1 MTVKLDLAQ
10 SKAPAM
16 NLKIFIENA
25 ELRKQLKPLEVIGVD
40 LVPMFYNGKLNNCVK
55 KPLSLGI
62 LGKSPDWP
70 LIMPPDLGKLSNWSL
85 ITPPDLRKTSDWL
98 LPISGD
104 LGLFQSYQDVY
115 WKIDYE
121 EYAKELLTQL
131 TNKHES
137 YNSCKVAQLVIL
149 IIKGIRQLASEI
161 RPDTPFVKFV
171 HSKVR
176 DLQSTRGQGGVLTPT

>member
-1 MTVKLDLAQ
+1 
-10 SKAPAM
+10 M

-25 ELRKQLKPLEVIGVD
+25 ELRKQLEPIEVIDVD
-40 LVPMFYNGKLNNCVK
+40 LVPMFYNGELNNCVK

-70 LIMPPDLGKLSNWSL
+70 LIMPPDLEKPSDWTL
-85 ITPPDLRKTSDWL
+85 ITPPDLRKSSDWPSPTL
-98 LPISGD
+98 GD

-131 TNKHES
+131 TDKHES
-137 YNSCKVAQLVIL
+137 YNNCTVAQLVIL
-149 IIKGIRQLASEI
+149 FIKGIRQLASEI
-161 RPDTPFVKFV
+161 RPDTPFIRFV
-171 HSKVR
+171 HSKVGHTVW
-176 DLQSTRGQGGVLTPT
+176 LQAIHHKKWLENFPTIKISLLFIA